1 MYGNAAAELYI
12 HDNRASVDTAV
23 SLKGKQLSDEPNAFV
38 FRRVFHESCQAELK
52 EGLARLGAVFI
63 ARAADLPPAKSN
75 ERAPM
80 PIPSPRIVAGTDPE
94 TLANLE
100 GGFIIATVTPS
111 AVPEASAVRIRK
123 FGPDYY
129 YVEPLVIE
137 SLRDRMPGP
146 EFTLVG
152 SAHARPQPH
161 GASTIAIE

>member
-1 MYGNAAAELYI
+1 MYGKAAAELYI

-52 EGLARLGAVFI
+52 EGLARLGAVF
-63 ARAADLPPAKSN
+63 ARGANLPPAESN

-80 PIPSPRIVAGTDPE
+80 PIPSPRIVVGTDPE
-94 TLANLE
+94 TLANLA

-111 AVPEASAVRIRK
+111 ALREASAVRIRK
-123 FGPDYY
+123 LGPDYY

-161 GASTIAIE
+161 GASIIAIE